1 MATRLARGSPRG
13 EFWDDATGLGELAR
27 LTEAAGYPVD
37 EVLRI
42 DRRREADVLGDRRE
56 LGDRMLRPAE
66 RAHYEARRIRA
77 RTRASASS

>member
-37 EVLRI
+37 ELFGV
-42 DRRREADVLGDRRE
+42 DGRREADMIGDGLE
-56 LGDRMLRPAE
+56 LGDGMLRPTE
-66 RAHYEARRIRA
+66 RAHYEARRMRA
-77 RTRASASS
+77 RTRARASS